1 MSNKP
6 ELTPPTEPFDPF
18 DPRNLRIDQSF
29 LKQGAVKKLL
39 TTVPVRRPNKQEFFR
54 VHLDEAYRVTVVMI
68 ELIEDRDVYLVS
80 PGFTDQLNAGEYH
93 CATIYLCMN
102 RQKVAFLWPVKL
114 PSPDGRQ
121 NRWHESAAEG
131 AERGMVDWIRLSAN
145 MDLGAYEIA
154 LANGSF
160 PEPVWPDL
168 PFREL
173 LRIGFKGGRIIEG
186 PDHPV
191 MQKLRGEI

>member
-1 MSNKP
+1 
-6 ELTPPTEPFDPF
+6 
-18 DPRNLRIDQSF
+18 
-29 LKQGAVKKLL
+29 
-39 TTVPVRRPNKQEFFR
+39 
-54 VHLDEAYRVTVVMI
+54 MI
-68 ELIEDRDVYLVS
+68 
-80 PGFTDQLNAGEYH
+80 
-93 CATIYLCMN
+93 
-102 RQKVAFLWPVKL
+102 
-114 PSPDGRQ
+114 
-121 NRWHESAAEG
+121 
-131 AERGMVDWIRLSAN
+131 DWIRLSAN

-154 LANGSF
+154 LANGTF